1 MNNSIRELLCEEQNK
16 IIDSRCKYIIVSA
29 CPGSGKTYTLVKKIK
44 KELNEIADYQGI
56 IKLIKNVLLIFV
68 KKKISQY
75 IVLCPNYRNLK

>member
-44 KELNEIADYQGI
+44 KELLFS
-56 IKLIKNVLLIFV
+56 IKKLVNVYRYRSCI
-68 KKKISQY
+68 
-75 IVLCPNYRNLK
+75 PNMLPSNQLA